1 MSFDARILIEKI
13 EHLPPDMI
21 AEVIDFVDFLRLR
34 QRDKTLTREAA
45 QASAVAFAA
54 VWDNAEDDAYDAL

>member
-21 AEVIDFVDFLRLR
+21 AEVVDFVDFLRLR
-34 QRDKTLTREAA
+34 QRDKNLTREAA
-45 QASAVAFAA
+45 QASATAFAA
-54 VWDNAEDDAYDAL
+54 VWDNADDDAYDAL